1 MAYEKALQEFRQV
14 RHVVGGQGVVAFGSM
29 AKFEASD
36 RYIYHSLQ
44 QRWKVADTTR
54 QQYAPPLNGPPDS
67 KADEFMGVIDGRP
80 MWQPMRFVWRDLP
93 VVSEEEAQQ
102 DSQ

>member
-1 MAYEKALQEFRQV
+1 MAYEKALIEFRQV
-14 RHVVGGQGVVAFGSM
+14 AHVERHWDGGDQYA
-29 AKFEASD
+29 API
-36 RYIYHSLQ
+36 RYLYHSIQ
-44 QRWKVADTTR
+44 QRWKIENGTP
-54 QQYAPPLNGPPDS
+54 YSPPLNGPPDS

-93 VVSEEEAQQ
+93 VVSEEEAKQ